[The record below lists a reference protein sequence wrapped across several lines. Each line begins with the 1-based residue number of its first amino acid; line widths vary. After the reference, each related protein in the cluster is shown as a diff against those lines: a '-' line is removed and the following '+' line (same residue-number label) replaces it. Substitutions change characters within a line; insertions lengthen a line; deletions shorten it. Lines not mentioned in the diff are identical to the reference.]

1 MDNHRLFKN
10 ERRKQMLTQ
19 PKPEQIQELFT
30 KAPQG
35 PLVML
40 NLLKFKEKAVYA
52 DGRRTDISGAEAY
65 GIYAEEM
72 GKHIE
77 ADGGRMVF
85 SALMNVLVIG
95 EGDLEWDV
103 VGIAEYASLK
113 SFQTIMASPAYQEI
127 SVHRDAGLAHQL
139 LINCL
144 NPV

>member
-1 MDNHRLFKN
+1 
-10 ERRKQMLTQ
+10 
-19 PKPEQIQELFT
+19 
-30 KAPQG
+30 
-35 PLVML
+35 ML
-40 NLLKFKEKAVYA
+40 NLLKFKEKAEYA
-52 DGRRTDISGAEAY
+52 DGRQTDISGAEAY

-72 GKHIE
+72 GKLIE

-113 SFQTIMASPAYQEI
+113 SFQEITASTKYQEI
-127 SVHRDAGLAHQL
+127 NVHRDAGLAHQL

-144 NPV
+144 TPG

>member
-1 MDNHRLFKN
+1 MP
-10 ERRKQMLTQ
+10 TQ
-19 PKPEQIQELFT
+19 PKPEQIQALFT
-30 KAPQG
+30 NAPPG

-40 NLLKFKEKAVYA
+40 NLLKFKKKAEYA
-52 DGRRTDISGAEAY
+52 DGRQTDISGAEAY
-65 GIYAEEM
+65 GIYAGEM
-72 GKHIE
+72 RKFIE

-113 SFQTIMASPAYQEI
+113 SFQKITASTQYQEI
-127 SVHRDAGLAHQL
+127 NVHRDAGLAHQL

-144 NPV
+144 TPD